1 MKTKARQL
9 TTADL
14 FIVLRR
20 ALLLMLACALLC
32 GALGYYMAVRK
43 TKVTYTASSS
53 VYVQAITVDTGMGVA
68 SNDIALGRA
77 LALSC
82 RDAMKNDV
90 LCNNVKAYFAARQ
103 AYGWPDISGMDNDK
117 LVAMIS
123 SEVQTNSQKV
133 DITVTCSDG
142 ELAIYLA
149 NAVADEMERS
159 VISII
164 GACKIEPS
172 KWAYSAAATSTFSL
186 TPVYA
191 GVVFGAF
198 GAYALVLLL
207 HIFDPRVRNKREL
220 LQLCGDEVFFLGEV
234 SAKQQKGGKR
244 A

>member
-1 MKTKARQL
+1 MKKRQFL
-9 TTADL
+9 SMLILAAILASCGEAAPAADTTAADAPDTTAAPVETELAPDL
-14 FIVLRR
+14 PDLD
-20 ALLLMLACALLC
+20 LK
-32 GALGYYMAVRK
+32 GE
-43 TKVTYTASSS
+43 T
-53 VYVQAITVDTGMGVA
+53 IT
-68 SNDIALGRA
+68 ILY
-77 LALSC
+77 

-123 SEVQTNSQKV
+123 SEVQANSQKM

-159 VISII
+159 VVSII